1 MLDNPQLERVT
12 PWRYS
17 PEALREPWYH
27 ILAKQLKGLEADI
40 NRRLRSYRIMQS
52 IPVDIRQEEQN
63 QQSLIRPLPPQWL
76 LWDFNRRTFRQRTE
90 VVWENGHF
98 LIGRREEPFRIEL
111 YWVRRFFVEIWY
123 REPNQN
129 LELVHG
135 FTKQHNLELYEVS
148 ENLLRYPAG
157 FKMKGMGNLEN

>member
-17 PEALREPWYH
+17 PEPLREPWYH

-40 NRRLRSYRIMQS
+40 NRGLRSYRIMQS

-90 VVWENGHF
+90 VVWEKWSF
-98 LIGRREEPFRIEL
+98 SDRPSRRAFSDR
-111 YWVRRFFVEIWY
+111 
-123 REPNQN
+123 
-129 LELVHG
+129 
-135 FTKQHNLELYEVS
+135 T
-148 ENLLRYPAG
+148 LLGAALLC
-157 FKMKGMGNLEN
+157 GNMVP